1 MEFYF
6 NFASTSTSI
15 AMIGALL
22 SFAGVGLLILIFSER
37 MFHGLSKLILF
48 FGSQVL
54 IARRLFSK
62 KYIEE
67 NKSLNNQLHIK
78 PKELNQKEVSL
89 AEQKEWLEKILKK
102 KVQVKRSEFEI

>member
-1 MEFYF
+1 MEFYY
-6 NFASTSTSI
+6 NLASTSTSI
-15 AMIGALL
+15 AMIGAVL
-22 SFAGVGLLILIFSER
+22 SFVGVGLLILILSER

-67 NKSLNNQLHIK
+67 NKASNNQIHLK
-78 PKELNQKEVSL
+78 RKKLNQKAVSL
-89 AEQKEWLEKILKK
+89 AEQKDWLEKILKK
-102 KVQVKRSEFEI
+102 EVQIKRSEFET

>member
-1 MEFYF
+1 MDFNF

-22 SFAGVGLLILIFSER
+22 SFAGVGFLILILSER
-37 MFHGLSKLILF
+37 IFHGLTKLIYF
-48 FGSQVL
+48 FGNQIL

-67 NKSLNNQLHIK
+67 NKASYNQLYLK
-78 PKELNQKEVSL
+78 QTENTQKEVSL
-89 AEQKEWLEKILKK
+89 AEKKEWLEKVLKI
-102 KVQVKRSEFEI
+102 KV

>member
-6 NFASTSTSI
+6 NFDSTSTSI
-15 AMIGALL
+15 AMLGALL
-22 SFAGVGLLILIFSER
+22 SFSGVGLVILIFSER

-48 FGSQVL
+48 FGNQIL

-67 NKSLNNQLHIK
+67 NKTSNNQLSRKQTEIT
-78 PKELNQKEVSL
+78 QKEVSL
-89 AEQKEWLEKILKK
+89 TEQKEWLEKILKM
-102 KVQVKRSEFEI
+102 KV